1 MWWDMSRPTGAALP
15 VFASLMY
22 SKSMEKVIIYTDGG
36 ARGNPGPAGI
46 GVVIQDESGN
56 TLHESSAYIGETTN
70 NVAEYEALLRALE
83 DLAMFGEKIR
93 DMQVEVRMDSEL
105 IVRQMQG
112 IYKVK
117 EPSLKE
123 RFGKVAHIRMEH
135 IPNMV
140 FVHVPREKN
149 KRADALVNE
158 AIDAHS

>member
-1 MWWDMSRPTGAALP
+1 MDN
-15 VFASLMY
+15 
-22 SKSMEKVIIYTDGG
+22 IIVYTDGG

-46 GVVIQDESGN
+46 GVVVEDTKGN

-70 NVAEYEALLRALE
+70 NVAEYEALIRALE
-83 DLAMFGEKIR
+83 DLQMFGEKLR
-93 DMQVEVRMDSEL
+93 DMHVEVRMDSEL

-123 RFGKVAHIRMEH
+123 RFAKVAHLKLASV
-135 IPNMV
+135 PNLT

-149 KRADALVNE
+149 RRADELVNQ
-158 AIDAHS
+158 AIDAAH